1 MAAKRFPTS
10 TRLAIEPLETRN
22 LLTAGPAFSMA
33 SFLAS
38 SQNSQDSPPAIIA
51 SPIDVAAQY
60 DSTPTMDGASGG
72 DSEPDITP
80 MAATGG
86 LSVTTLEDTAYTF
99 TIADFGYSGAAGVTP
114 TVSSLTA
121 ANVLV
126 LYNTAS
132 AAGAQIANYYAQ
144 IHPGVRLA
152 GITGVDANSEDIT
165 ADDYLSVI
173 RPQVLAAL
181 TSDTDVIVTTKGLP
195 LRIQVTEAEMPL
207 FSTYVDPQGITRP
220 IYAWSQ
226 FSSLESELASV
237 DTVSTWQMIGDQ
249 SRIIPDHFTANTYY
263 GSNVSFSHDTYG
275 TRLTA
280 RLDGLTVADVIASID
295 RAQDAEIGP
304 ANSPSGPYF
313 FIVDDDPTKNY
324 GQSMNDLVN
333 NVLTPDGY
341 PVVFDNTSAFVDTAP
356 GPVIGYDSHGVHQA
370 STPAEY
376 LLNGLNVTLANGAV
390 FQSWESYNAYSFNA
404 SNPHGNQG
412 QIAEWLQIG
421 GTAAVGHVEEPGAS
435 SSTVNNEDKLFRML
449 LAGYTFAEAAWSGN
463 AQLSFVNTVI
473 GDPLMTWQQQPE
485 ADGGLVAVKIAS
497 LPTGGTLRNDGV
509 AVSVGQLISAA
520 DISSGKLVFT
530 PNANFAG
537 SATGL
542 TIQVQD
548 GAGLDPT
555 ASGLEIDVT
564 AVNDAPAGI
573 DKTVELLKNAT
584 YVFTAADFG
593 VNDPSDSPANTLS
606 AIKITSLP
614 TAGLLTNNN
623 AGVSVGQLITLPNIS
638 AGNLRFT
645 PNTNAVGAGYS
656 SFTFQVQDN
665 GGTTGGGV
673 NLDPSPNTIT
683 IDVVDLAGD
692 TTPPSVT
699 VFSPAAGLTNVATSA
714 AVSVTFSE
722 SMNAATVNAST
733 VQLLDGGS
741 VVSVVRS
748 YNAATNTVTLTPA
761 SALANSKTY
770 TILVKGGASGVKDL
784 AGNAQLADASS
795 SFTTVAGVTVV
806 TSSLWNNSA
815 TPAYAD
821 SGESRPIELGVK
833 FTSTTDG
840 TITGL
845 KFYKSAAN
853 TGVHTAH
860 LWSGSGQLLAT
871 AVFTG
876 ETGSGWQ
883 QVNLAT
889 PVAITAG
896 ATYVASYFTTT
907 GHYSITRPY
916 FNVPYTNGPLTV
928 PVAGGVYRYGVSAFP
943 TMTYQNTNYW
953 VDLVLSTV
961 VAVDA
966 TPPVVST
973 VSPAGGATSVA
984 TYATPQVTFSE
995 AMSAATVNSS
1005 TVQLLDGGS
1014 VVSASVSYNAGTK
1027 TATITPAAAL
1037 GNSKTYTILVT
1048 GGASGVKDLAGNA
1061 LAVDASS
1068 SFTTA
1073 AAGVATSIWNG
1084 GTTPTTLDS
1093 GDTLSIELGVKFIAS
1108 TNGTIAGVRFYKSA
1122 ANTGVHTA
1130 SLWNSAG
1137 QLLATATFSGE
1148 TGSGWQQVN
1157 FATPVAITA
1166 GATYTASYHTNTGH
1180 YSVNR
1185 SYFNSGF
1192 TSGFLSVPV
1201 SGGVYRYGAS
1211 AFPSLTY
1218 QGSNYWVDPVFVP
1231 GS

>member
-1 MAAKRFPTS
+1 
-10 TRLAIEPLETRN
+10 
-22 LLTAGPAFSMA
+22 
-33 SFLAS
+33 
-38 SQNSQDSPPAIIA
+38 
-51 SPIDVAAQY
+51 
-60 DSTPTMDGASGG
+60 MDGASGDG
-72 DSEPDITP
+72 EPDISP
-80 MAATGG
+80 LAATGG
-86 LSVTTLEDTAYTF
+86 LSVTTPEDTAYTF
-99 TIADFGYSGAAGVTP
+99 TVADFGYSGAAGVTP

-126 LYNTAS
+126 LYNSAS
-132 AAGAQIANYYAQ
+132 AVGTQIANYYAQ
-144 IHPGVRLA
+144 VHPGVRLA
-152 GITGVDANSEDIT
+152 GITGVDPNSEDIT
-165 ADDYLSVI
+165 ADNYLSTI

-195 LRIQVTEAEMPL
+195 LRIQVTQAAMPL

-249 SRIIPDHFTANTYY
+249 SRIITNHFTVNPYY

-313 FIVDDDPTKNY
+313 FIVDDDPSKSY

-333 NVLTPDGY
+333 NVLTPGGY
-341 PVVFDNTSAFVDTAP
+341 PVVFDNTSAFVGTAP

-390 FQSWESYNAYSFNA
+390 FQSWESYNAYSFNT

-473 GDPLMTWQQQPE
+473 GDPLMTWRQQPE
-485 ADGGLVAVKIAS
+485 ANGGLVAVKVAS
-497 LPTGGTLRNDGV
+497 LPSGGTLKNDGV

-520 DISSGKLVFT
+520 DISSGKLQFT
-530 PNANFAG
+530 PAANYAG
-537 SATGL
+537 LATGF
-542 TIQVQD
+542 TFQVQD
-548 GAGLDPT
+548 AAGLDPAGT
-555 ASGLEIDVT
+555 GLDIDVT
-564 AVNDAPAGI
+564 AVNDAPSGI
-573 DKTVELLKNAT
+573 DQTVDTLKNET
-584 YVFTAADFG
+584 YMFTAADFG

-606 AIKITSLP
+606 AITIASLP

-623 AGVSVGQLITLPNIS
+623 AGVSVGQLVTLANIS

-645 PNTNAVGAGYS
+645 PNTNAVGTGYS

-683 IDVVDLAGD
+683 IDVIDLLGD
-692 TTPPSVT
+692 TTPPTVT
-699 VFSPAAGLTNVATSA
+699 AFSPASGASGVATGTV
-714 AVSVTFSE
+714 VSVTFSE
-722 SMNAATVNAST
+722 AMSASTVNSST

-741 VVSVVRS
+741 VVSSVMS
-748 YNAATNTVTLTPA
+748 YSAGTNTVTLTPSA
-761 SALANSKTY
+761 ALANSKTY
-770 TILVKGGASGVKDL
+770 TILVKGGATGVKDL

-795 SFTTVAGVTVV
+795 SFTTVAGVAVV

-815 TPAYAD
+815 TPVYPD
-821 SGESRPIELGVK
+821 SGESRAIELGVK

-871 AVFTG
+871 ADFTG
-876 ETGSGWQ
+876 ETSSGWQ
-883 QVNLAT
+883 QVNFAA

-896 ATYVASYFTTT
+896 ATYVASYYTTT
-907 GHYSITRPY
+907 GHYALTRPY
-916 FNVPYTNGPLTV
+916 FNAPYTSGPLSV
-928 PVAGGVYRYGVSAFP
+928 PVGGGVYRYGTSAFP
-943 TMTYQNTNYW
+943 TLTYQNTNYW
-953 VDLVLSTV
+953 VDVVLSTV

-966 TPPVVST
+966 TPPVVSAF
-973 VSPAGGATSVA
+973 SPAGGATSVA
-984 TYATPQVTFSE
+984 TGATPQVTFSE
-995 AMSAATVNSS
+995 AMSASTVNSG

-1014 VVSASVSYNAGTK
+1014 VVSASVSYNATTK
-1027 TATITPAAAL
+1027 TATITPSAPL
-1037 GNSKTYTILVT
+1037 GNSKTYTILVK

-1061 LAVDASS
+1061 LAADASS

-1073 AAGVATSIWNG
+1073 AAGVPTSLWNG
-1084 GTTPTTLDS
+1084 AATPTTVDS
-1093 GDTLSIELGVKFIAS
+1093 GDAKSIELGVKFTAT
-1108 TNGTIAGVRFYKSA
+1108 TNGTITGVRFYKSA
-1122 ANTGVHTA
+1122 ANTGAHTA
-1130 SLWNSAG
+1130 SLWNAAG
-1137 QLLATATFSGE
+1137 QLLATATFSSE
-1148 TGSGWQQVN
+1148 TTSGWQQVN

-1180 YSVNR
+1180 YSVDR

-1192 TSGFLSVPV
+1192 MSGLLRVPV
-1201 SGGVYRYGAS
+1201 GGGVYRYGAS
-1211 AFPSLTY
+1211 SFPSLTY
-1218 QGSNYWVDPVFVP
+1218 LGSNYWVDPVFVP
-1231 GS
+1231 GA